1 MASFAKLGTGN
12 KVIRV
17 NVLHNNVASTEQAG
31 VEFLQNLYGSR
42 DAWKQTFTDG
52 TRKNPASKNYTYDES
67 RDAFIAPKPYAS
79 WVLNEDTCQWEAPS
93 ARPDDGK
100 DYSWN
105 ESTKTWDEIVS

>member
-52 TRKNPASKNYTYDES
+52 TRKNHAG
-67 RDAFIAPKPYAS
+67 IAPKPYAS